1 MDPSRIPKDILRVLQ
16 DPELAPPQKMVAFN
30 LLMPDLTVDSKHADA
45 YDKNIITG
53 LRIKRL
59 IHAGKIRL
67 GTFDTNFK
75 LAIHDLSC
83 S

>member
-1 MDPSRIPKDILRVLQ
+1 MDLSRIPKDILRILQ
-16 DPELAPPQKMVAFN
+16 DRELAPAQKMVAFN
-30 LLMPDLTVDSKHADA
+30 MLMPDLAVDPKHADA
-45 YDKNIITG
+45 YTKNLETG
-53 LRIKRL
+53 RIIKRL
-59 IHAGKIRL
+59 IDEGKIRL